1 MLLLHFRH
9 WRPSRPHRSI
19 YYNPTEEHQ
28 CDGGHIWSHSGV
40 CGQCKV
46 CVCVCTSTQ
55 NDLYQTIKTQF
66 CLFVSFRPI
75 LSLIPR
81 LCLSVFL
88 SRFTSRPLIK
98 LSITWRK
105 NGVLVNRGLRDFG
118 RRLTISGPLVSDSGY
133 YECEASLRSSSAP
146 SVSAGAYLHV
156 LGNLTFLLPVKH
168 YVRDV
173 FKMCLVQKVFILFA
187 SFSSF

>member
-1 MLLLHFRH
+1 M
-9 WRPSRPHRSI
+9 
-19 YYNPTEEHQ
+19 Q
-28 CDGGHIWSHSGV
+28 GV
-40 CGQCKV
+40 CVFV
-46 CVCVCTSTQ
+46 CVCSSTQ

-66 CLFVSFRPI
+66 CLFVTFGP
-75 LSLIPR
+75 LLYLIPR

-88 SRFTSRPLIK
+88 SCFTSRPLIK

-105 NGVLVNRGLRDFG
+105 NGMLLNRGLRDFG

-156 LGNLTFLLPVKH
+156 MGN
-168 YVRDV
+168 
-173 FKMCLVQKVFILFA
+173 
-187 SFSSF
+187 SSFLSNVTSELCLKCALYRKYSSPLHNFFLFNLQKCQHRNMQNQSFISPR

>member
-1 MLLLHFRH
+1 M
-9 WRPSRPHRSI
+9 
-19 YYNPTEEHQ
+19 Q
-28 CDGGHIWSHSGV
+28 G
-40 CGQCKV
+40 V
-46 CVCVCTSTQ
+46 CVCVRASTQ

-156 LGNLTFLLPVKH
+156 LGNLTFLLPVKR

-173 FKMCLVQKVFILFA
+173 FKMYLVQKVFILFA
-187 SFSSF
+187 SFSSL